1 MNNILKEKGL
11 KKLKEKLYYYM
22 RFLGKN
28 KASLAFD
35 EKHTNSISR
44 IYVINLDRKP
54 DRWECIK
61 KELHRIKI
69 NYNKSLYDISRRF
82 SAIDGRYYEYNK
94 DNTELKNYY
103 KLSDQLK
110 VEPNNKYNILKNEND
125 FNIYMTKQE
134 IAVTLSHIEV
144 WKKMKEENI
153 EYALILEDD
162 VYFTNKFSTN
172 MDKIWNEISETE
184 FDILF
189 LS

>member
-11 KKLKEKLYYYM
+11 KKLKEKIYYYM
-22 RFLGKN
+22 RFFGKN

-35 EKHTNSISR
+35 EKNNNSISR

-82 SAIDGRYYEYNK
+82 SAIDGRYYKYNK

-110 VEPNNKYNILKNEND
+110 VEPNNKYNILKNEDD

-144 WKKMKEENI
+144 WKKMK
-153 EYALILEDD
+153 
-162 VYFTNKFSTN
+162 
-172 MDKIWNEISETE
+172 
-184 FDILF
+184 
-189 LS
+189 